1 MNLGEYT
8 EVLTKA
14 EAEAVRFKD
23 SRVVVYWPAMDSFS
37 QYFMS
42 VHVQSE
48 GFDSRAKIAAYV
60 DHEGIITESR
70 WIKEQL
76 GLAEVAA

>member
-23 SRVVVYWPAMDSFS
+23 SRVVVYWPAMDQFS

-42 VHVQSE
+42 VHLYFMPDKGIE
-48 GFDSRAKIAAYV
+48 G
-60 DHEGIITESR
+60 
-70 WIKEQL
+70 
-76 GLAEVAA
+76 